1 MKKILPLI
9 LLLTACELPP
19 RQAQQSTVSST
30 ETNQAAVTFAGGE
43 EEYVMVTPLI
53 NLPLY
58 VNHDQKAFLAWGKA
72 NGVKTSII
80 GPADWDIPN
89 QIAAIEQVIG
99 TRPAGLLI
107 NGTDPGIA
115 QAINRAVAAGIP
127 TVVYDSDIKSN
138 RNAFLGTDWYE
149 MGRLQGE
156 AMARHTGGKGK
167 VACLGILG
175 LSNQEAGFRGVQ
187 DALKKFPNMEYLGK
201 YGVKGDLEDAA
212 RVAADLMAAHP
223 DLAGLCG
230 FTSETGPGIALAV
243 KEAGKVGKV
252 KITTVDAEAQ
262 HLKLVKEGV
271 IQYLVGQ
278 KRELFTWY
286 GAQFLHDLVHRTN
299 ALTAND
305 RKAGVVAVP
314 SSVSTGQVEID
325 AGNVDLFLKK

>member
-1 MKKILPLI
+1 MKNLLPLSF
-9 LLLTACELPP
+9 LLLIACELPP
-19 RQAQQSTVSST
+19 RQAQTTVSTT
-30 ETNQAAVTFAGGE
+30 ETVQAAVTFAAGE

-58 VNHDQKAFLAWGKA
+58 VNHDQKAFKAWGQQ

-80 GPADWDIPN
+80 GPADWDIPG

-138 RNAFLGTDWYE
+138 RNSFLGTDWYE

-156 AMARHTGGKGK
+156 AMARHTGGRGK
-167 VACLGILG
+167 VACLGIFG

-187 DALKKFPNMEYLGK
+187 DALKKFPKMEFIGN

-212 RVAADLMAAHP
+212 RVAADLLSAHP

-243 KEAGKVGKV
+243 KEAGKIGNV
-252 KITTVDAEAQ
+252 KITTVDAEEQ
-262 HLKLVKEGV
+262 HLKLVKQGV
-271 IQYLVGQ
+271 IQHLVGQ

-299 ALTAND
+299 TLTAND

-314 SSVSTGQVEID
+314 SAVSTGQVEID

>member
-1 MKKILPLI
+1 MKNLLPLSL

-19 RQAQQSTVSST
+19 RQAQTTVSTT
-30 ETNQAAVTFAGGE
+30 ETAQAAVTFAAGE

-58 VNHDQKAFLAWGKA
+58 VNHDQKAFVAWGKEH
-72 NGVKTSII
+72 GVKTSII
-80 GPADWDIPN
+80 GPADWDIPG

-156 AMARHTGGKGK
+156 AMARHTGGRGK
-167 VACLGILG
+167 VACLGIFG

-187 DALKKFPNMEYLGK
+187 DALKKFPKMEFIGN

-212 RVAADLMAAHP
+212 RVASDLMAAHP

-243 KEAGKVGKV
+243 KEGGKVGKV
-252 KITTVDAEAQ
+252 KITTVDAEEQ
-262 HLKLVKEGV
+262 HLKLVKDGV
-271 IQYLVGQ
+271 IQHLVGQ

-299 ALTAND
+299 SLTSND

-314 SSVSTGQVEID
+314 SAVSTGQVEID